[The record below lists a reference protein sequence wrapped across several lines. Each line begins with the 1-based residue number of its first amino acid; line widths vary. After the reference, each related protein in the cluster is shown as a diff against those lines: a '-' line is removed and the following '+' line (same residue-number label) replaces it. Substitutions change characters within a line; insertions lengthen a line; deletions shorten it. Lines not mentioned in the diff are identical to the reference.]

1 MMEIMRHLTIKY
13 KLIAI
18 TMLTCFASLLL
29 AGSGYVLWEWTNLRR
44 IMARNL
50 LTQAEM
56 IAENCKAAL
65 AFEDAQDSLEILQAP
80 TRPRRGRRSPWV
92 SL

>member
-1 MMEIMRHLTIKY
+1 MMALMRHLTIKY

-18 TMLTCFASLLL
+18 TMLTCLASLLL
-29 AGSGYVLWEWTNLRR
+29 AGGGYVLWEWANLRR

-56 IAENCKAAL
+56 IAENSKAAL
-65 AFEDAQDSLEILQAP
+65 AFEDAQD
-80 TRPRRGRRSPWV
+80 
-92 SL
+92 